1 MHNFGEILMMTKPL
15 IGVVALMFFVTVL
28 LYTAN
33 LKLKNELQ
41 VAIIKVEAAETSLR
55 TAQQEAELADKQ
67 FMQFTIKMA
76 TIEKERNEA
85 RIEVDKMRDLFQD
98 HDFAKLITRKPGL
111 IENLMIKKTKE
122 VYDEIEALT
131 AP

>member
-1 MHNFGEILMMTKPL
+1 MLTKPL
-15 IGVVALMFFVTVL
+15 LGVVGVMALAL
-28 LYTAN
+28 LWFWTSN
-33 LKLKNELQ
+33 LQLKNDLQ

-55 TAQQEAELADKQ
+55 TAQQEQELADTQLKQ
-67 FMQFTIKMA
+67 FTAKMV
-76 TIEKERNEA
+76 TIERERNEA
-85 RIEVDKMRDLFQD
+85 RREVDKMRDLFQD

>member
-1 MHNFGEILMMTKPL
+1 MLTKPL

-41 VAIIKVEAAETSLR
+41 IAIIKVEAAETSLR
-55 TAQQEAELADKQ
+55 TAQQEQELADTQLAQ
-67 FMQFTIKMA
+67 FAIKSA
-76 TIEKERNEA
+76 KIEKERNEA

-111 IENLMIKKTKE
+111 IENLMIKKTQE
-122 VYDEIEALT
+122 VFDEIEALT

>member
-1 MHNFGEILMMTKPL
+1 MMTKPL

>member
-1 MHNFGEILMMTKPL
+1 MLTKPL
-15 IGVVALMFFVTVL
+15 LGVMAIMALAL
-28 LYTAN
+28 LWFYTSN
-33 LKLKNELQ
+33 LQLKNDLQ
-41 VAIIKVEAAETSLR
+41 VAIIKVEAVETSLR
-55 TAQQEAELADKQ
+55 TAQQEQELSATQLKQ
-67 FMQFTIKMA
+67 FTLKVI
-76 TIEKERNEA
+76 TIERERNEA
-85 RIEVDKMRDLFQD
+85 RKEVDKMRDLFQD

>member
-1 MHNFGEILMMTKPL
+1 MITKGL
-15 IGVVALMFFVTVL
+15 LGVVVMLSLGLWWF
-28 LYTAN
+28 YTAN
-33 LKLKNELQ
+33 LNLKLDLQ

-55 TAQQEAELADKQ
+55 TAQQEQELAATQLAQ
-67 FMQFTIKMA
+67 FAIKSA
-76 TIEKERNEA
+76 EIERERNEA
-85 RIEVDKMRDLFQD
+85 RREVDKMRDLFQD

-122 VYDEIEALT
+122 VFDEIEALT

>member
-1 MHNFGEILMMTKPL
+1 MFTKPL
-15 IGVVALMFFVTVL
+15 LACVIALFL
-28 LYTAN
+28 LSGWFYTAN
-33 LKLKNELQ
+33 LKLKNDLQ

-55 TAQQEAELADKQ
+55 TAKQEQELADTQLAQ
-67 FMQFTIKMA
+67 FQLKMV

-98 HDFAKLITRKPGL
+98 HDFAKLLSRKPGL
-111 IENLMIKKTKE
+111 IENLMIKKTEE
-122 VYDEIEALT
+122 VFNEIEALT